1 MAGAQADPQANS
13 PFDPLAGEPADP
25 AVGLAAG
32 SGAELVAEPAPGS
45 GTAPSCR
52 DPLFSLAT
60 PSSVAPWRRLLA
72 VGAEGVAS
80 GTPYMVG
87 SKLLQGWLTASGIP
101 LGMIGL
107 LSLAELP
114 YTLKLFWAPLLDRW
128 PIPWPDR
135 RRGWL
140 LVLQLAL
147 VAVIAGM
154 ALLRPQAERSHLT
167 LVGIMVILLAVVSA
181 SQDVMVDAYRTDL
194 LPESERGAGAAAGAL
209 GYRTAMLAVG
219 GGGFLLAGWLGWPAA
234 FLGSAMLVAAVLPLT
249 LWAPRLEP
257 LAHPPRS
264 LREAIVGPARE
275 FLRRTGGRRALLLL
289 ALVMLYRWPDGL
301 LNLMAVPFMLQAGF
315 SAAQIGAINGG
326 WGIAA
331 TMAGTAV
338 GGLLFKPLGLNR
350 SLWVFGAISSLTNLT
365 YWALAKFG
373 GGLAGLM
380 LTVSV
385 EHFAHGMVTA
395 AFLALL
401 MSLCN
406 PRFSATQ
413 YALFSGVYALS
424 RSVLAAPAGF
434 LAESLGWS
442 SFFALTLVA
451 AVPTFLLLAV
461 LAPWRENL
469 PRGAY
474 EPLRDP
480 T

>member
-1 MAGAQADPQANS
+1 M
-13 PFDPLAGEPADP
+13 
-25 AVGLAAG
+25 
-32 SGAELVAEPAPGS
+32 
-45 GTAPSCR
+45 
-52 DPLFSLAT
+52 
-60 PSSVAPWRRLLA
+60 A

-140 LVLQLAL
+140 LVLQIVL
-147 VAVIAGM
+147 VAVIGGM
-154 ALLRPQAERSHLT
+154 ALLRPQADPAHLT
-167 LVGIMVILLAVVSA
+167 VVGLVAILLAVVSA

-194 LPESERGAGAAAGAL
+194 LPEAERGGGAAAGAL
-209 GYRTAMLAVG
+209 GYRAAMLAVG
-219 GGGFLLAGWLGWPAA
+219 AGGFMLAGWLGWPAA
-234 FLGSAMLVAAVLPLT
+234 FLGSALLLAAVVPFTLT
-249 LWAPRLEP
+249 APALQP

-264 LREAIVGPARE
+264 LREAIVGPAKE
-275 FLRRTGGRRALLLL
+275 FLGRTGGRRALLILI
-289 ALVMLYRWPDGL
+289 LVMLYRWPDGL
-301 LNLMAVPFMLQAGF
+301 LNGMAVPFMLQAGF
-315 SAAQIGAINGG
+315 GAAEIGAVNGG

-331 TMAGTAV
+331 TMAGTAF
-338 GGLLFKPLGLNR
+338 GGVLFKPLGLNR
-350 SLWVFGAISSLTNLT
+350 SLWVFGIIGSLTNLA

-373 GGLAGLM
+373 GGLSGLIA
-380 LTVSV
+380 TVTV
-385 EHFAHGMVTA
+385 ENFASGLVTA

-424 RSVLAAPAGF
+424 RSLLAAPAGF
-434 LAESLGWS
+434 VAEAVGWS
-442 SFFALTLVA
+442 TFFALTIAA
-451 AVPTFLLLAV
+451 AVPSFLLLSV
-461 LAPWRENL
+461 LAPWRETV
-469 PRGAY
+469 PRGAF
-474 EPLRDP
+474 EADRDP